1 MNKYSS
7 NQRREIIARIVS
19 HESVHTQDE
28 LLRLL
33 RKESVR
39 VTQPTL
45 SRDIA
50 EIGLVKTP
58 SGYALPAAIT
68 GQDDP
73 VLSPQSRRD
82 ERLAQNVRDFVL
94 DVRKAGTMVVVK
106 TIIAAAQPV
115 ARAIDEASL
124 PEVVGTLGGD
134 DTIFLATASDIDAER
149 VIRRLSSHI
158 RTSRSARRSRA

>member
-1 MNKYSS
+1 MHKYSL
-7 NQRREIIARIVS
+7 NQRREMIARVVS
-19 HESVHTQDE
+19 HGDIHTQDE
-28 LLRLL
+28 LLKVL
-33 RKESVR
+33 RREGVR

-58 SGYALPAAIT
+58 SGYTLPASIT

-73 VLSPQSRRD
+73 LLSPQTRRD
-82 ERLAQNVRDFVL
+82 ERLAQNVRDFVV

-106 TIIAAAQPV
+106 TIVAAAQPV
-115 ARAIDEASL
+115 ARAIDEASM

-134 DTIFLATASDIDAER
+134 DTIFLATGSDSDAER
-149 VIRRLSSHI
+149 VIRRLSAHI
-158 RTSRSARRSRA
+158 RTSRSTRRGRA

>member
-7 NQRREIIARIVS
+7 NQRREIIARVVS
-19 HESVHTQDE
+19 HGTVHTQDE

-33 RKESVR
+33 RKEGVR

-73 VLSPQSRRD
+73 LLSPQTRRD
-82 ERLAQNVRDFVL
+82 ERLAQNVRDFVV

-106 TIIAAAQPV
+106 TIVAAAQPV

-124 PEVVGTLGGD
+124 PEIVGTLGGD
-134 DTIFLATASDIDAER
+134 DTIFLATASDSDAER
-149 VIRRLSSHI
+149 VIRRLSAHM
-158 RTSRSARRSRA
+158 RSRTPRRGRA